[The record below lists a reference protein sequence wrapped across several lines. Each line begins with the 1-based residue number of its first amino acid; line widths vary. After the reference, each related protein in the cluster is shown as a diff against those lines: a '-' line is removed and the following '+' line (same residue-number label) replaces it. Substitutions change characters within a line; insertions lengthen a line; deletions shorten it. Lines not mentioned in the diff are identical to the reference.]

1 MRPEIGG
8 PSEGIRR
15 ITAGYAELGH
25 SAEIASLDPTPPAI
39 PNLVAPLHA
48 LGVPGAGR
56 HGRSPKMRPWLR
68 ENAHRF
74 DGFIVHGL
82 WQYHNYAALRELKG
96 KHPYAVFTHGMLD
109 PYFNRAYPLKT
120 LKKLPYWLAVER
132 PLLRG
137 AKRVLFTSKTEADL
151 ALKSFPFAEWT
162 PEVVPYGT
170 SGPPDDVETQRR
182 AWTERLPA
190 LDGKRFLLFLSR
202 LHPKKGC
209 DILLEAYADVAREVE
224 LPQLVMAGPDAV
236 GFQAKLQTIAAAR
249 NISDRIVWPGM
260 LTGDAKWGALRAAE
274 AFVLPSHQENF
285 GIAVAEAA
293 SCATPVL
300 ISSEVNIHGEIS
312 ACSAGLVAPDTR
324 EGTASL
330 LRQWSALDE
339 PTRTAMKTNAVS
351 CWRAHFDS
359 RGTPRAI
366 AAVFARP

>member
-8 PSEGIRR
+8 PAEGIRR

-39 PNLVAPLHA
+39 PGLAAPLHA
-48 LGVPGAGR
+48 LGMPGAGR

-68 ENAHRF
+68 ENARRF

-82 WQYHNYAALRELKG
+82 WQYHNYAALRELTG
-96 KHPYAVFTHGMLD
+96 KYPYAVFTHGMLD
-109 PYFNRAYPLKT
+109 PYFNRTYPLKT
-120 LKKLPYWLAVER
+120 IKKMPYWLAVER

-137 AKRVLFTSKTEADL
+137 AKRVLFTSTTEADL
-151 ALKSFPFAEWT
+151 ALKSFPFAQWT
-162 PEVVPYGT
+162 PQVVPYGT
-170 SGPPDDVETQRR
+170 PGPPDSAEAQRR
-182 AWTERLPA
+182 AWIERMPELTGRP
-190 LDGKRFLLFLSR
+190 FLLFLSR

-209 DILLEAYADVAREVE
+209 DILLEAYADVARETE
-224 LPQLVMAGPDAV
+224 LPPLVMAGPDAV
-236 GFQAKLQTIAAAR
+236 GFQAKLQAIAATR
-249 NISDRIVWPGM
+249 NIADRIVWPGM

-274 AFVLPSHQENF
+274 AFILPSHQENF

-312 ACSAGLVAPDTR
+312 ACRAGLVAPDTR

-330 LRQWSALDE
+330 LREWSALDA
-339 PTRTAMKTNAVS
+339 PSRAAMKINAVN
-351 CWRAHFDS
+351 CWRAHFNS
-359 RGTPRAI
+359 SGTPSAI
-366 AAVFARP
+366 AGVFARA